1 MSTET
6 PSDWTTPEERGE
18 VARLED
24 AQLLELLRTARGKL
38 AAGWTQGC
46 FAKDATGAQVNPEA
60 SEATCW
66 CAVGAVRASMG
77 PAYRIAMIDGRAHAE
92 LYEAIASVGAVDSG
106 DAIVEFNDKAGR
118 TQVEVLDL
126 FDRAIAA
133 VEARLAPEAGAP
145 S

>member
-1 MSTET
+1 MSAEI
-6 PSDWTTPEERGE
+6 PDDGTTPEERGE

-24 AQLLELLRTARGKL
+24 TQLLELLRASRGKI

-46 FAKDATGAQVNPEA
+46 FAKDALGEQVNPEA
-60 SEATCW
+60 PTATCW

-92 LYEAIASVGAVDSG
+92 LYEAIASVGAIDSG
-106 DAIVEFNDKAGR
+106 DAIVEFNDKQGR
-118 TQVEVLDL
+118 TQAEVLAL

-133 VEARLAPEAGAP
+133 VEARLAPEAGVP